1 MNAEQI
7 KGYLTKNVSDKGQCV
22 KISFQ
27 KRDPVYGLFL
37 TEEKDS
43 EGLSAKNFWRIVT
56 QKNLEAYKKTRD
68 INLSRIFSGSDMTR
82 LSLVAE

>member
-7 KGYLTKNVSDKGQCV
+7 KGYLTKNVSDKAQCI

-56 QKNLEAYKKTRD
+56 QKNLEAYKKTGD
-68 INLSRIFSGSDMTR
+68 VNLSRIFSGSDMTR